1 MVGLGWMEILII
13 VVTGALFVGGIAV
26 AAVLVG
32 LAALPPKRT

>member
-1 MVGLGWMEILII
+1 MIGLGWMEILVIAA
-13 VVTGALFVGGIAV
+13 VVTLLVGGLVV